1 MGETVWAESQ
11 APGVCSSHVWVINSH
26 ACACEST
33 LVVCQGVPNQNQHDD
48 WDNQRIVP
56 DHMQTPFVV
65 TLRVRCFG
73 CACVG
78 CLHVSRLVEL
88 N

>member
-11 APGVCSSHVWVINSH
+11 APGVCSSHVWVINSR

-33 LVVCQGVPNQNQHDD
+33 YEVCQGVPNQNQHDD

-56 DHMQTPFVV
+56 DHMQTPFVDDSASALLWV
-65 TLRVRCFG
+65 CMCRVF
-73 CACVG
+73 ACVSIG
-78 CLHVSRLVEL
+78 RA
-88 N
+88 